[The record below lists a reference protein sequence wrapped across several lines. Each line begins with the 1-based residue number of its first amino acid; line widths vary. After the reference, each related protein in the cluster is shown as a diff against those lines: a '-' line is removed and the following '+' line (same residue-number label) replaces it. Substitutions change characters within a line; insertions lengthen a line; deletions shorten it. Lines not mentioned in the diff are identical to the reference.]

1 MAKHNNGKSK
11 KHHVEYDEIWI
22 YKKCFK
28 CDEEEVEG
36 NEERTSSSH
45 VLKQSKHKYI
55 VELLHMNGLEGLQEQ
70 GEVFYIP
77 TGWFYAYINI
87 GETLVLRNT
96 VGNVLS
102 WYNMDNTNKML
113 QHKCKLPCTIERNDE
128 VAGKDEEN

>member
-1 MAKHNNGKSK
+1 MP
-11 KHHVEYDEIWI
+11 
-22 YKKCFK
+22 
-28 CDEEEVEG
+28 
-36 NEERTSSSH
+36 SSSSFGRRKWI
-45 VLKQSKHKYI
+45 LFPPQTNKDYFQQKEKQFNDYFKAKYVSEETVGKDDDNI